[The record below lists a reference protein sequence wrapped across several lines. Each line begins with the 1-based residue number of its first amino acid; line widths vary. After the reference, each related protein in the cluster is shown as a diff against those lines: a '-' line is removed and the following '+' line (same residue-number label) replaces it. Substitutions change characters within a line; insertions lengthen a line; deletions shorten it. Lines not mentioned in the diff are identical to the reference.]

1 MGPQLYDGQHCHL
14 ISRLI
19 KHLYSMGPLYDHNFM
34 IGQCDHIIP
43 RLIKR
48 LDYQMGCH
56 PVSRN
61 VTQNS
66 TSHKMCYSGS
76 EDLIDHAFDIIMLP
90 PSIVP
95 TIALMWRSTSF
106 RTATY
111 CELNSSYHRK
121 KNVHGANDAI
131 FPDCKQ

>member
-76 EDLIDHAFDIIMLP
+76 EDLIDHALP
-90 PSIVP
+90 I
-95 TIALMWRSTSF
+95 
-106 RTATY
+106 
-111 CELNSSYHRK
+111 NS
-121 KNVHGANDAI
+121 ANYRVDVEKHI
-131 FPDCKQ
+131 FAYSNIL